1 MANNAKKY
9 IKLAILAVVSMIIGS
24 VITIAIKDFDVAK
37 VNTNKTEVSYSK
49 TKKGFDS
56 LYETYDT
63 IMSEYYKDVDSD
75 KLIEGA
81 INGMLESLD
90 DEHTM
95 YFDKKSKEEFDS
107 ELSGNYYGI
116 GAQIQLTSDE
126 TIKITKVFDDSPA
139 KKAGLKEED
148 VFVSVDGTS
157 VKGKSA
163 TEVANMLKSDSVK
176 TSTIVVK
183 RNDKELTF
191 KVTKENITLFSVS
204 SEMLDNNGKN
214 VGYLSVSIF
223 GQKTYSQFKD
233 ALTKLEKQDMDSLI
247 IDLRGNTG
255 GYLSTVTNMLEEF
268 IDKGNV
274 IYQIQSSSGVKQ
286 YKTVK
291 ASEKKYKI
299 VVLIDGG
306 SASASEIMSAAMK
319 EVYGATLVGQTTYG
333 KGTVQTTKNLSNG
346 SMIKYTIENWLT
358 PNGNWINEV
367 GVTPTNVV
375 ELDEIYYQKPI
386 SENDNQ
392 LKEAINLVS
401 NQQK

>member
-157 VKGKSA
+157 VKGKNA

-319 EVYGATLVGQTTYG
+319 EVYGATLIGQTTYG

-346 SMIKYTIENWLT
+346 SMIKYTIEKWLT
-358 PNGNWINEV
+358 PSGKNIDKEGIKPDYE
-367 GVTPTNVV
+367 V
-375 ELDEIYYQKPI
+375 ELGDSYKNNPTK
-386 SENDNQ
+386 ENDAQ
-392 LKEAINLVS
+392 L
-401 NQQK
+401 QKALDLLK

>member
-24 VITIAIKDFDVAK
+24 VITIVIKDFDVAK

-346 SMIKYTIENWLT
+346 SMIKYTIEKWLT
-358 PNGNWINEV
+358 PSGKNIDKEGIKPDYE
-367 GVTPTNVV
+367 V
-375 ELDEIYYQKPI
+375 ELGDSYKNNPTK
-386 SENDNQ
+386 ENDAQ
-392 LKEAINLVS
+392 L
-401 NQQK
+401 QKTLDLLK

>member
-9 IKLAILAVVSMIIGS
+9 IKLAILTVVSMIIGS

-63 IMSEYYKDVDSD
+63 IMNEYYKDVDSD

-291 ASEKKYKI
+291 ASDKKYKI

-333 KGTVQTTKNLSNG
+333 KGTVQTTRDLSNG
-346 SMIKYTIENWLT
+346 SMIKYTIEKWLT
-358 PNGNWINEV
+358 PSGKNIDKEGIKPDYE
-367 GVTPTNVV
+367 V
-375 ELDEIYYQKPI
+375 ELGDSYKNNPTK
-386 SENDNQ
+386 ENDAQ
-392 LKEAINLVS
+392 L
-401 NQQK
+401 QKALDLLK

>member
-148 VFVSVDGTS
+148 VFVRVDGTS

-346 SMIKYTIENWLT
+346 SMIKYTIEKWLT
-358 PNGNWINEV
+358 PSGKSIDKE
-367 GVTPTNVV
+367 GIKPDYEV
-375 ELDEIYYQKPI
+375 ELGDSYKNNPTK
-386 SENDNQ
+386 ENDAQ
-392 LKEAINLVS
+392 L
-401 NQQK
+401 QKALDLLK

>member
-1 MANNAKKY
+1 MANNTKKY

-148 VFVSVDGTS
+148 IFVSVDGTS

-214 VGYLSVSIF
+214 IGYLSVSIF

-291 ASEKKYKI
+291 ASDKKYKI

-333 KGTVQTTKNLSNG
+333 KGTVQTTKDLSNG
-346 SMIKYTIENWLT
+346 SMIKYTIEKWLT
-358 PNGNWINEV
+358 PSGKNIDKEGIKPDYE
-367 GVTPTNVV
+367 V
-375 ELDEIYYQKPI
+375 ELGDSYKNNPTK
-386 SENDNQ
+386 ENDAQ
-392 LKEAINLVS
+392 L
-401 NQQK
+401 QKALDLLK

>member
-9 IKLAILAVVSMIIGS
+9 IKLALLAVVSMIIGS

-157 VKGKSA
+157 VKGKNA

-223 GQKTYSQFKD
+223 GQKTYFQFKD

-346 SMIKYTIENWLT
+346 SMIKYTIEKWLT
-358 PNGNWINEV
+358 PSGKNIDKEGIKPDYE
-367 GVTPTNVV
+367 V
-375 ELDEIYYQKPI
+375 ELGDSYKNNPTK
-386 SENDNQ
+386 ENDAQ
-392 LKEAINLVS
+392 L
-401 NQQK
+401 QKALDLLK

>member
-24 VITIAIKDFDVAK
+24 VITIAIKDFDGAK

-157 VKGKSA
+157 VKGKNA

-346 SMIKYTIENWLT
+346 SMIKYTIEKWLT
-358 PNGNWINEV
+358 PSGKNIDKEGIKPDYE
-367 GVTPTNVV
+367 V
-375 ELDEIYYQKPI
+375 ELGDSYKDNPTK
-386 SENDNQ
+386 ENDAQ
-392 LKEAINLVS
+392 L
-401 NQQK
+401 QKALDLLK

>member
-1 MANNAKKY
+1 MANNEKKY

-346 SMIKYTIENWLT
+346 SMIKYTIEKWLT
-358 PNGNWINEV
+358 PSGKNIDKEGIKPDYE
-367 GVTPTNVV
+367 V
-375 ELDEIYYQKPI
+375 ELGDSYKNNPTK
-386 SENDNQ
+386 ENDAQ
-392 LKEAINLVS
+392 L
-401 NQQK
+401 QKALDLLK

>member
-24 VITIAIKDFDVAK
+24 IITIAIKDFDVAK

-214 VGYLSVSIF
+214 VGYLSVNIF

-346 SMIKYTIENWLT
+346 SMIKYTIEKWLT
-358 PNGNWINEV
+358 PSGKNIDKEGIKPDYE
-367 GVTPTNVV
+367 V
-375 ELDEIYYQKPI
+375 ELGDSYKNNPTK
-386 SENDNQ
+386 ENDAQ
-392 LKEAINLVS
+392 L
-401 NQQK
+401 QKALDLLK

>member
-9 IKLAILAVVSMIIGS
+9 IKLAILVVVSMIIGS

-37 VNTNKTEVSYSK
+37 VNTNKTEVSYGK

-268 IDKGNV
+268 IDKGNI

-346 SMIKYTIENWLT
+346 SMIKYTIEKWLT
-358 PNGNWINEV
+358 PSGKNIDKEGIKPDYE
-367 GVTPTNVV
+367 V
-375 ELDEIYYQKPI
+375 ELGDSYKNNPTK
-386 SENDNQ
+386 ENDAQ
-392 LKEAINLVS
+392 L
-401 NQQK
+401 QKALDLLK

>member
-255 GYLSTVTNMLEEF
+255 GYLYTVTNMLEEF
-268 IDKGNV
+268 VGKDNIM
-274 IYQIQSSSGVKQ
+274 YQIQSSSGVKK
-286 YKTVK
+286 YKSSKET
-291 ASEKKYKI
+291 SRKYKI
-299 VVLIDGG
+299 VILVDEN
-306 SASASEIMSAAMK
+306 SASASEIMAASMK
-319 EVYGATLVGQTTYG
+319 ENYGAVLVGKTTYG
-333 KGTVQTTKNLSNG
+333 KGTVQTTKDLSNG
-346 SMIKYTIENWLT
+346 SMIKYTIEKWLT
-358 PNGNWINEV
+358 PSGKNIDKEGIKPDYE
-367 GVTPTNVV
+367 V
-375 ELDEIYYQKPI
+375 ELGDSYKNNPTK
-386 SENDNQ
+386 ENDAQ
-392 LKEAINLVS
+392 L
-401 NQQK
+401 QKALDLLK

>member
-233 ALTKLEKQDMDSLI
+233 ALIKLEKQDMDSLI

-346 SMIKYTIENWLT
+346 SMIKYTIEKWLT
-358 PNGNWINEV
+358 PSGKNIDKEGIKPDYE
-367 GVTPTNVV
+367 V
-375 ELDEIYYQKPI
+375 ELGDSYKNNPTK
-386 SENDNQ
+386 ENDAQ
-392 LKEAINLVS
+392 L
-401 NQQK
+401 QKALDLLK

>member
-1 MANNAKKY
+1 MVNNAKKY

-291 ASEKKYKI
+291 ASDKKYKI

-333 KGTVQTTKNLSNG
+333 KGTVQTTKDLSNG
-346 SMIKYTIENWLT
+346 SMIKYTIEKWLT
-358 PNGNWINEV
+358 PSGKNIDKEGIKPDYE
-367 GVTPTNVV
+367 V
-375 ELDEIYYQKPI
+375 ELGDSYKNNPTK
-386 SENDNQ
+386 ENDAQ
-392 LKEAINLVS
+392 L
-401 NQQK
+401 QKALDLLK

>member
-157 VKGKSA
+157 VKGKNA

-204 SEMLDNNGKN
+204 SEILDNNGKN

-333 KGTVQTTKNLSNG
+333 KGTVQTTTSFKDG
-346 SMIKYTIENWLT
+346 SSLKYTTSRWLSPEND
-358 PNGNWINEV
+358 WINET
-367 GVTPTNVV
+367 GITP
-375 ELDEIYYQKPI
+375 DEEVQLGDSYKDNPTK
-386 SENDNQ
+386 ENDAQ
-392 LKEAINLVS
+392 L
-401 NQQK
+401 QKALDLLK

>member
-9 IKLAILAVVSMIIGS
+9 IKLAILVVVSMIIGS
-24 VITIAIKDFDVAK
+24 VITIAIKDFDVVK

-291 ASEKKYKI
+291 ASDKKYKI

-333 KGTVQTTKNLSNG
+333 KGTVQTTKDLSNG
-346 SMIKYTIENWLT
+346 SMIKYTIEKWLT
-358 PNGNWINEV
+358 PSGKNIDKEGIKPDYE
-367 GVTPTNVV
+367 V
-375 ELDEIYYQKPI
+375 ELGDSYKNNPTK
-386 SENDNQ
+386 ENDAQ
-392 LKEAINLVS
+392 L
-401 NQQK
+401 QKALDLLK

>member
-126 TIKITKVFDDSPA
+126 TIKITKVFDNSPA

-214 VGYLSVSIF
+214 VGYLSISIF

-233 ALTKLEKQDMDSLI
+233 ALTKLEKQDMYSLI

-346 SMIKYTIENWLT
+346 SMIKYTIEKWLT
-358 PNGNWINEV
+358 PSGKNIDKEGIKPDYE
-367 GVTPTNVV
+367 V
-375 ELDEIYYQKPI
+375 ELGDSYKNNPTK
-386 SENDNQ
+386 ENDAQ
-392 LKEAINLVS
+392 L
-401 NQQK
+401 QKALDLLK

>member
-24 VITIAIKDFDVAK
+24 IITIAIKDFDVAK

-126 TIKITKVFDDSPA
+126 TIKITKVFDNSPA

-346 SMIKYTIENWLT
+346 SMIKYTIEKWLT
-358 PNGNWINEV
+358 PSGKNIDKEGIKPDYE
-367 GVTPTNVV
+367 V
-375 ELDEIYYQKPI
+375 ELGDSYKNNPTK
-386 SENDNQ
+386 ENDAQ
-392 LKEAINLVS
+392 L
-401 NQQK
+401 QKALDLLK

>member
-24 VITIAIKDFDVAK
+24 IITIAIKDFDVAK

-157 VKGKSA
+157 VK
-163 TEVANMLKSDSVK
+163 
-176 TSTIVVK
+176 
-183 RNDKELTF
+183 
-191 KVTKENITLFSVS
+191 
-204 SEMLDNNGKN
+204 
-214 VGYLSVSIF
+214 
-223 GQKTYSQFKD
+223 
-233 ALTKLEKQDMDSLI
+233 EKM
-247 IDLRGNTG
+247 
-255 GYLSTVTNMLEEF
+255 
-268 IDKGNV
+268 
-274 IYQIQSSSGVKQ
+274 
-286 YKTVK
+286 
-291 ASEKKYKI
+291 
-299 VVLIDGG
+299 
-306 SASASEIMSAAMK
+306 
-319 EVYGATLVGQTTYG
+319 
-333 KGTVQTTKNLSNG
+333 
-346 SMIKYTIENWLT
+346 
-358 PNGNWINEV
+358 
-367 GVTPTNVV
+367 
-375 ELDEIYYQKPI
+375 
-386 SENDNQ
+386 
-392 LKEAINLVS
+392 
-401 NQQK
+401 QQK

>member
-346 SMIKYTIENWLT
+346 SMIKYTIEKWLT
-358 PNGNWINEV
+358 PSGKNIDKEGIKPDYE
-367 GVTPTNVV
+367 V
-375 ELDEIYYQKPI
+375 ELGDSYKNNPTK
-386 SENDNQ
+386 ENDAQ
-392 LKEAINLVS
+392 IQKALDLLK
-401 NQQK
+401 

>member
-176 TSTIVVK
+176 TSIIVVK

-346 SMIKYTIENWLT
+346 SMIKYTIEKWLT
-358 PNGNWINEV
+358 PSGKNIDKEGIKPDYE
-367 GVTPTNVV
+367 V
-375 ELDEIYYQKPI
+375 ELGNSYKNNPTK
-386 SENDNQ
+386 ENDAQ
-392 LKEAINLVS
+392 L
-401 NQQK
+401 QKALDLLK

>member
-9 IKLAILAVVSMIIGS
+9 IKLAILTVVSMIIGS

-286 YKTVK
+286 YKTIK
-291 ASEKKYKI
+291 ASDKKYKI

-333 KGTVQTTKNLSNG
+333 KGTVQTTKDLSNG
-346 SMIKYTIENWLT
+346 SMIKYTIEKWLT
-358 PNGNWINEV
+358 PSGKNIDKEGIKPDCE
-367 GVTPTNVV
+367 V
-375 ELDEIYYQKPI
+375 ELGDSYKNNPTK
-386 SENDNQ
+386 ENDAQ
-392 LKEAINLVS
+392 L
-401 NQQK
+401 QKALDLLK

>member
-24 VITIAIKDFDVAK
+24 IITIAIKDFDVVK

-291 ASEKKYKI
+291 ASDKKYKI

-333 KGTVQTTKNLSNG
+333 KGTVQTTKDLSNG
-346 SMIKYTIENWLT
+346 SMIKYTIEKWLT
-358 PNGNWINEV
+358 PNGKNIDKE
-367 GVTPTNVV
+367 GIKPDYEV
-375 ELDEIYYQKPI
+375 ELGDSYKNNPTK
-386 SENDNQ
+386 ENDAQ
-392 LKEAINLVS
+392 L
-401 NQQK
+401 QKALDLLK

>member
-157 VKGKSA
+157 VKGKNA

-223 GQKTYSQFKD
+223 GQKTYSDRK
-233 ALTKLEKQDMDSLI
+233 S
-247 IDLRGNTG
+247 
-255 GYLSTVTNMLEEF
+255 
-268 IDKGNV
+268 
-274 IYQIQSSSGVKQ
+274 
-286 YKTVK
+286 
-291 ASEKKYKI
+291 
-299 VVLIDGG
+299 VV
-306 SASASEIMSAAMK
+306 
-319 EVYGATLVGQTTYG
+319 
-333 KGTVQTTKNLSNG
+333 
-346 SMIKYTIENWLT
+346 
-358 PNGNWINEV
+358 
-367 GVTPTNVV
+367 
-375 ELDEIYYQKPI
+375 
-386 SENDNQ
+386 
-392 LKEAINLVS
+392 
-401 NQQK
+401 

>member
-148 VFVSVDGTS
+148 VFVSVDGTF

-291 ASEKKYKI
+291 ASEKQYKI

-333 KGTVQTTKNLSNG
+333 KGTVQTTKDLSNG
-346 SMIKYTIENWLT
+346 SMIKYTIEKWLT
-358 PNGNWINEV
+358 PSGKNIDKEGIKPDYE
-367 GVTPTNVV
+367 V
-375 ELDEIYYQKPI
+375 ELGDSYKNNPTK
-386 SENDNQ
+386 ENDAQ
-392 LKEAINLVS
+392 L
-401 NQQK
+401 QKALDLLK

>member
-9 IKLAILAVVSMIIGS
+9 IKLAILTVVSMIIGS

-291 ASEKKYKI
+291 ASDKKYKI

-346 SMIKYTIENWLT
+346 SMIKYTIEKWLT
-358 PNGNWINEV
+358 PSGKNIDKEGIKPDYE
-367 GVTPTNVV
+367 V
-375 ELDEIYYQKPI
+375 ELGDSYKNNPTK
-386 SENDNQ
+386 ENDAQ
-392 LKEAINLVS
+392 L
-401 NQQK
+401 QKALDLLK

>member
-9 IKLAILAVVSMIIGS
+9 IKLAILTVVSMIIGS

-148 VFVSVDGTS
+148 VFVSIDGTS

-291 ASEKKYKI
+291 ASDKKYKI

-333 KGTVQTTKNLSNG
+333 KGTVQTTKDLSNG
-346 SMIKYTIENWLT
+346 SMIKYTIEKWLT
-358 PNGNWINEV
+358 PSGKNIDKEGIK
-367 GVTPTNVV
+367 PDYKV
-375 ELDEIYYQKPI
+375 ELGDSYKNNPTK
-386 SENDNQ
+386 ENDAQ
-392 LKEAINLVS
+392 L
-401 NQQK
+401 QKALDLLK

>member
-1 MANNAKKY
+1 MVNNAKKY

-157 VKGKSA
+157 VKGKNA

-346 SMIKYTIENWLT
+346 SMIKYTIEKWLT
-358 PNGNWINEV
+358 PSGKNIDKEGIKPDYE
-367 GVTPTNVV
+367 V
-375 ELDEIYYQKPI
+375 ELGDSYKNNPTK
-386 SENDNQ
+386 ENDAQ
-392 LKEAINLVS
+392 L
-401 NQQK
+401 QKALDLLK

>member
-24 VITIAIKDFDVAK
+24 VITIAIKDFDGAK

-291 ASEKKYKI
+291 SSDKKYKI

-346 SMIKYTIENWLT
+346 SMIKYTIEKWLT
-358 PNGNWINEV
+358 PSGKNIDKEGIKPDYE
-367 GVTPTNVV
+367 V
-375 ELDEIYYQKPI
+375 ELGDSYKNNPTK
-386 SENDNQ
+386 ENDAQ
-392 LKEAINLVS
+392 L
-401 NQQK
+401 QKSLDLLK

>member
-1 MANNAKKY
+1 MCMNNE
-9 IKLAILAVVSMIIGS
+9 LPFDILHPLI
-24 VITIAIKDFDVAK
+24 
-37 VNTNKTEVSYSK
+37 
-49 TKKGFDS
+49 
-56 LYETYDT
+56 LET
-63 IMSEYYKDVDSD
+63 
-75 KLIEGA
+75 
-81 INGMLESLD
+81 
-90 DEHTM
+90 
-95 YFDKKSKEEFDS
+95 
-107 ELSGNYYGI
+107 
-116 GAQIQLTSDE
+116 
-126 TIKITKVFDDSPA
+126 A
-139 KKAGLKEED
+139 KKATKM
-148 VFVSVDGTS
+148 SP
-157 VKGKSA
+157 VKAQTGPA
-163 TEVANMLKSDSVK
+163 
-176 TSTIVVK
+176 K

-291 ASEKKYKI
+291 VSDKKYKI

-333 KGTVQTTKNLSNG
+333 KGTVQTTKDLSNG
-346 SMIKYTIENWLT
+346 SMIKYTIEKWLT
-358 PNGNWINEV
+358 PSGKNIDKEGIKPDYE
-367 GVTPTNVV
+367 V
-375 ELDEIYYQKPI
+375 ELGDSYKNNPTK
-386 SENDNQ
+386 ENDAQ
-392 LKEAINLVS
+392 L
-401 NQQK
+401 QKALDLLK

>member
-24 VITIAIKDFDVAK
+24 VITIAIKDLDVAK
-37 VNTNKTEVSYSK
+37 EGTNKTEVSYSK

-291 ASEKKYKI
+291 ASDKKYKI

-333 KGTVQTTKNLSNG
+333 KGTVQTTKDLSNG
-346 SMIKYTIENWLT
+346 SMIKYTIEKWLT
-358 PNGNWINEV
+358 PSGKNIDKEGIKPDYE
-367 GVTPTNVV
+367 V
-375 ELDEIYYQKPI
+375 ELGDSYKNNPTK
-386 SENDNQ
+386 ENDAQ
-392 LKEAINLVS
+392 L
-401 NQQK
+401 QKALDLLK

>member
-126 TIKITKVFDDSPA
+126 TIKITKVFDNSPA

-346 SMIKYTIENWLT
+346 SMIKYTIEKWLT
-358 PNGNWINEV
+358 PSGKNIDKEGIKPDYE
-367 GVTPTNVV
+367 V
-375 ELDEIYYQKPI
+375 ELGDSYKNNPTK
-386 SENDNQ
+386 ENDAQ
-392 LKEAINLVS
+392 FQKALDLLK
-401 NQQK
+401 

>member
-163 TEVANMLKSDSVK
+163 TEVENMLKSDSVK

-346 SMIKYTIENWLT
+346 SMIKYTIEKWLT
-358 PNGNWINEV
+358 PSGKNIDKEGIKPDYE
-367 GVTPTNVV
+367 V
-375 ELDEIYYQKPI
+375 ELGDSYKNNPTK
-386 SENDNQ
+386 ENDAQ
-392 LKEAINLVS
+392 L
-401 NQQK
+401 QKALDLLK

>member
-63 IMSEYYKDVDSD
+63 ILSEYYKDVDSD

-223 GQKTYSQFKD
+223 GQKTYFQFKD

-346 SMIKYTIENWLT
+346 SMIKYTIEKWLT
-358 PNGNWINEV
+358 PSGKNIDKEGIKPDYE
-367 GVTPTNVV
+367 V
-375 ELDEIYYQKPI
+375 ELGDSYKNNPTK
-386 SENDNQ
+386 ENDAQ
-392 LKEAINLVS
+392 L
-401 NQQK
+401 QKALDLLK

>member
-157 VKGKSA
+157 VKGKNS

-346 SMIKYTIENWLT
+346 SMIKYTIEKWLT
-358 PNGNWINEV
+358 PSGKNIDKEGIKPDYE
-367 GVTPTNVV
+367 V
-375 ELDEIYYQKPI
+375 ELGDSYKNNPTK
-386 SENDNQ
+386 ENDAQ
-392 LKEAINLVS
+392 L
-401 NQQK
+401 QKALDLLK

>member
-126 TIKITKVFDDSPA
+126 TIKVTKVFDDSPA

-148 VFVSVDGTS
+148 VFVSVDGSS

-346 SMIKYTIENWLT
+346 SMIKYTIEKWLT
-358 PNGNWINEV
+358 PSGKNIDKEGIKPDYE
-367 GVTPTNVV
+367 V
-375 ELDEIYYQKPI
+375 ELGDSYKNNPTK
-386 SENDNQ
+386 ENDAQ
-392 LKEAINLVS
+392 L
-401 NQQK
+401 QKALDLLK

>member
-1 MANNAKKY
+1 MANSAKKY

-346 SMIKYTIENWLT
+346 SMIKYTIEKWLT
-358 PNGNWINEV
+358 PSGKNIDKEGIKPDYE
-367 GVTPTNVV
+367 V
-375 ELDEIYYQKPI
+375 ELGDSYKNNPTK
-386 SENDNQ
+386 ENDAQ
-392 LKEAINLVS
+392 L
-401 NQQK
+401 QKALDLLK

>member
-255 GYLSTVTNMLEEF
+255 GYLYTVTNMLEEF
-268 IDKGNV
+268 VGKDNIM
-274 IYQIQSSSGVKQ
+274 YQIQSSNGIKK
-286 YKTVK
+286 YKSSKET
-291 ASEKKYKI
+291 SRKYKI
-299 VVLIDGG
+299 VILVDEN
-306 SASASEIMSAAMK
+306 SASASEIMAASMK
-319 EVYGATLVGQTTYG
+319 ENYGAILVGKTTYG

-346 SMIKYTIENWLT
+346 SMIKYTIEKWLT
-358 PNGNWINEV
+358 PNGKNIDKE
-367 GVTPTNVV
+367 GITPDYDVNIGDSYLNSPT
-375 ELDEIYYQKPI
+375 K
-386 SENDNQ
+386 ENDMQ
-392 LKEAINLVS
+392 LKKALDLL
-401 NQQK
+401 K